1 MHTVFVMA
9 SPRTGLRIFQRYR
22 RRERSYVKKKKRV
35 KKKKKEKKKNEE
47 RKSNLRGIV
56 HDADTGV
63 ANSWIDKNR
72 NDLFRIICQ
81 GSLRSPP
88 KFRRLNEPL
97 NHSDTIYY
105 RYYASSRSGRL
116 PEAEKRTKIEKQT
129 NTGKSGGREGW
140 R

>member
-35 KKKKKEKKKNEE
+35 KKKKEKKKNEE

-129 NTGKSGGREGW
+129 DTGKSGGREGW